1 VRRGHPNHQ
10 LVKKHRNY
18 SVHEIASLFG
28 MHKNTVREWI
38 RVGLPCIEGRPV
50 LILGRDLIA
59 FLRARCAKKRRPC
72 GPGQMYCLRCREPRF
87 PFGGLTD
94 FAPMNDKLGNLTA
107 ICAVCGG
114 VMHRCV
120 SMSKIVEIRKTME
133 ITSSQALPHLNEMYD
148 PSLNSDLR

>member
-1 VRRGHPNHQ
+1 MRRGNPNHQ

-18 SVHEIASLFG
+18 SVHEIAFLFG

-50 LILGRDLIA
+50 LILGCDLIA
-59 FLRARCAKKRRPC
+59 FLRARRAKKRRSC
-72 GPGQMYCLRCREPRF
+72 RPGQMYCLRCREPRF
-87 PFGGLTD
+87 PAGGLTD
-94 FAPMNDKLGNLTA
+94 FAPINDKLGNLIG
-107 ICAVCGG
+107 ICPVCEG

-120 SMSKIVEIRKTME
+120 SMSKIEEIRKTME
-133 ITSSQALPHLNEMYD
+133 VSFSQALPHLNEIYD